1 MYLIWMGEEQET
13 QLPFLPPHENLEV
26 LSSFMT
32 GRSSRSN
39 SLEEH
44 DPPRQSAQDGI
55 ASFMRSYDDIEP
67 FGDHDEQQPTRP
79 KVLSLSLASAAGAA
93 LATDPYRDSASS
105 SGDSQAG
112 SSSEQLACL
121 NCQKRKGKCDRGQ
134 PCCSCAAL
142 GLECTY
148 LKAKKRGPKPGS
160 MLRIKQESHHLKQAF
175 KVLLQTLIG
184 VNADFQDLGPSISQ
198 LLEDSHTFDAASCQ
212 SVIKGLTLCL
222 SRSLQPNQESRS
234 EAKGKAKGGIA
245 RK

>member
-1 MYLIWMGEEQET
+1 MAEEQET
-13 QLPFLPPHENLEV
+13 QLPFQPSHENLEAI
-26 LSSFMT
+26 SSFMT

-39 SLEEH
+39 SNSELE
-44 DPPRQSAQDGI
+44 PPRLSAQDGI
-55 ASFMRSYDDIEP
+55 ASFLRSADDIEAR
-67 FGDHDEQQPTRP
+67 FEDNDEPQHNHP
-79 KVLSLSLASAAGAA
+79 KDASLSLASAAGAA
-93 LATDPYRDSASS
+93 FPSTAFQDSASS

-142 GLECTY
+142 GIECTY

-175 KVLLQTLIG
+175 KVLLQTLISA
-184 VNADFQDLGPSISQ
+184 NTDFQDLGPPISQ

-212 SVIKGLTLCL
+212 SVIKGLTGCL
-222 SRSLQPNQESRS
+222 SRSFQPNHESRS

-245 RK
+245 RQ